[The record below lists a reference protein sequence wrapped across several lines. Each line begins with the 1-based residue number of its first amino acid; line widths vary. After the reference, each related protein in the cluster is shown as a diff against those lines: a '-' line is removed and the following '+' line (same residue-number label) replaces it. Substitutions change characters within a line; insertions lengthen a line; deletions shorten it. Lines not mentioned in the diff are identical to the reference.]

1 MKKFS
6 SVFLAVVL
14 LVSVLTCLPLS
25 VSAETEGD
33 FEYWINDGEAIIVG
47 YNGSDENVVIP
58 AELGG
63 APVTEISNYAFY
75 QNGTMKTVTI
85 PGSVKRIR
93 SSTFYNCYLLESVT
107 MEEGVEEVGEFAFE
121 ACFSLAN
128 VTIPGSLKTIQYG
141 AFQRCDALANLTL
154 PNGLESIGEFAFQS
168 AGLSSLLI
176 PESVT
181 SIGGGLVAG
190 CNWRGNFTLEVAE
203 GNTSY
208 HMDGNCLIETA
219 TSTVVQGFAN
229 SIIPNGVKKI
239 GAQAFYD
246 SNIKSLSIPASVES
260 IAPEALAETSG
271 LEKITVAEGN
281 AFYHVDGNCLI
292 ETKTGV
298 LRRGTSSS
306 EIPEGVKEI
315 GDYAFSGS
323 QLRNIVIPDSV
334 TRIGAWAFSGSDV
347 TSATLGSSVKIIAD
361 WAFFSCHSLKSIELP
376 DGLTSIGSQSF
387 SYTALTSIFLPA
399 SVKTIKGNAFYGSDA
414 LKDIYCEAAS
424 APAGWSNGSMGD
436 GLWKNGCNAVVH
448 WNTPAPSDVM
458 LGDLNGNGQI
468 DTTDYIFLKR
478 AVLGT
483 YTLTD
488 AQKAAAD
495 VNGDGKINSVD
506 YMQVKRHVLGTYKI
520 G

>member
-6 SVFLAVVL
+6 SVFLAAVL
-14 LVSVLTCLPLS
+14 LVSALTCLPLS

-33 FEYWINDGEAIIVG
+33 FEYWIDDGEATITG
-47 YNGSDENVVIP
+47 YNGSDEDVVIP
-58 AELGG
+58 SELEG

-75 QNGTMKTVTI
+75 QSDTMKTLTI
-85 PGSVKRIR
+85 PGSVKKIG
-93 SSTFYNCYLLESVT
+93 SDAFYNCYMLKSVT
-107 MEEGVEEVGEFAFE
+107 MEEGVEEIGEFAFE
-121 ACFSLAN
+121 ACFGLAS
-128 VTIPGSLKTIQYG
+128 VTLPSSLKTIKYG
-141 AFQRCDALANLTL
+141 AFQRCDALVDLAL
-154 PNGLESIGEFAFQS
+154 PNGLESIGEFAFRY

-181 SIGGGLVAG
+181 SIAGGFVCG
-190 CNWRGNFTLEVAE
+190 CNWRGAFTLEVAE

-229 SIIPNGVKKI
+229 SVIPNGVKKI

-246 SNIKSLSIPASVES
+246 SNIKSLTIPASVES

-271 LEKITVAEGN
+271 LEQITVAEGN
-281 AFYHVDGNCLI
+281 EFYHVDGNCLI

-306 EIPEGVKEI
+306 KIPDGVKEI
-315 GDYAFSGS
+315 GNYAFSGS
-323 QLRNIVIPDSV
+323 HLSSVVIPDSV

-347 TSATLGSSVKIIAD
+347 TSATLGSSVKVIAD
-361 WAFFSCHSLKSIELP
+361 WAFFSCHSLKSINLP
-376 DGLTSIGSQSF
+376 NGVTSIGSQAF
-387 SYTALTSIFLPA
+387 SYTGLTSIFLPA

-424 APAGWSNGSMGD
+424 APAGWSNGSTGD
-436 GLWKNGCNAVVH
+436 GPWKNGCSAVVH
-448 WNTPAPSDVM
+448 WDTPAPSDVM
-458 LGDLNGNGQI
+458 LGDLDGSGKI
-468 DTTDYIFLKR
+468 DTKDYIFLKR

-488 AQKAAAD
+488 KQKAAAD

-506 YMQVKRHVLGTYKI
+506 YMQVKRHVLGTFVI